1 MQRIYDPINF
11 IKVLSFQIET
21 NPEVLLTAFMK
32 LFDQYLPYAMAFGVE
47 DAWAEQF
54 KDIYTEEPQWHTGST
69 GTFSPAMFAQSMQA
83 FSTDFTAASAPASSG
98 SSGGG
103 SVGGG
108 FGGGGG
114 GSW

>member
-1 MQRIYDPINF
+1 MRG
-11 IKVLSFQIET
+11 E
-21 NPEVLLTAFMK
+21 PEHTPEM
-32 LFDQYLPYAMAFGVE
+32 FDRYLPYAIAFGVE

-54 KDIYTEEPQWHTGST
+54 KDIYTNEPAWHTGSM
-69 GTFSPAMFAQSMQA
+69 GRFSVLSLASDIQT
-83 FSTDFTAASAPASSG
+83 FSTDFTAASMPSSSG
-98 SSGGG
+98 VSSG